1 MLKYQ
6 QIAAAIE
13 QYINQHDLKQGDK
26 LPVLEQLMSQYAVS
40 KSTIT
45 KALELLERKGVIF
58 QLRGS
63 GIFVRRHNRPGY
75 MSLFS
80 TQGFKSNLGDRV
92 LTSDVLDVSVTK
104 PNSAVAQN
112 LGIEVTDDVYRV
124 ERVRFV
130 DGEVFCYEESYY
142 VKAIVPYLNREIVAD
157 SIFDYVQGAL
167 GVTIGFSD
175 MYMQVG
181 RLTETEARYLGLQ
194 MEDPIHASRI
204 ITNTHSSSSKRT
216 DRTCEN
222 TALRDLRGAVFLCG
236 SDERFT
242 FQIQ

>member
-6 QIAAAIE
+6 QIAAEIE
-13 QYINQHDLKQGDK
+13 QYITNQDLKQGDK
-26 LPVLEQLMSQYAVS
+26 LPVLEQLMSQYSVS
-40 KSTIT
+40 KSTVT
-45 KALELLERKGVIF
+45 KALELLERRGVIF

-104 PNSAVAQN
+104 PSEDVAEN
-112 LGIEVTDDVYRV
+112 LGIGVSDDVYRV
-124 ERVRFV
+124 ERVRYV
-130 DGEVFCYEESYY
+130 DGEVFCYEVSYY
-142 VKAIVPYLNREIVAD
+142 LKAIVPYLNREIVAD
-157 SIFDYVQGAL
+157 SIFDYVQSAL

-181 RLTETEARYLGLQ
+181 RLNKTEAGYLGLQ
-194 MEDPIHASRI
+194 TDDPTLRIETIFHLTNGKPFDYSRI
-204 ITNTHSSSSKRT
+204 TYHYEHSQFVVQA
-216 DRTCEN
+216 N
-222 TALRDLRGAVFLCG
+222 GPYM
-236 SDERFT
+236 
-242 FQIQ
+242 

>member
-1 MLKYQ
+1 MTMLKYQ
-6 QIAAAIE
+6 QIANEIE
-13 QYINQHDLKQGDK
+13 QYINEQQLKQGDK
-26 LPVLEQLMSQYAVS
+26 LPVLEQMMNQYAVS

-92 LTSDVLDVSVTK
+92 LTSDVIDVSVMK
-104 PNSAVAQN
+104 PDALVAEN
-112 LGIEVTDDVYRV
+112 LGIGVSDDVYRV
-124 ERVRFV
+124 ERVRYV
-130 DGEVFCYEESYY
+130 DGEVLCHEESYY

-157 SIFDYVQGAL
+157 SIFDYVQSAL

-175 MYMQVG
+175 MYLQVD
-181 RLTETEARYLGLQ
+181 RLTEVEAGHLGLQ
-194 MEDPIHASRI
+194 ENDPTLRIETIFHLTNGKPFDYSRI
-204 ITNTHSSSSKRT
+204 TYHYAHSQF
-216 DRTCEN
+216 
-222 TALRDLRGAVFLCG
+222 V
-236 SDERFT
+236 
-242 FQIQ
+242 IQANGPYM

>member
-1 MLKYQ
+1 MNVLKYQ
-6 QIAAAIE
+6 QIAAEIE
-13 QYINQHDLKQGDK
+13 YSINEQDLKQGDK

-104 PNSAVAQN
+104 PDATVAQN
-112 LGIEVTDDVYRV
+112 LGIDVTDDVYRV

-181 RLTETEARYLGLQ
+181 RLDEAEAGYLGLQ
-194 MEDPIHASRI
+194 KDDPTLRI
-204 ITNTHSSSSKRT
+204 ETIFHLSNGKPFDYSCITYHYEHSQFVVQA
-216 DRTCEN
+216 N
-222 TALRDLRGAVFLCG
+222 GPYM
-236 SDERFT
+236 
-242 FQIQ
+242 

>member
-6 QIAAAIE
+6 QIAAEIE

-26 LPVLEQLMSQYAVS
+26 LPVLEQLMSQYGVS
-40 KSTIT
+40 KSTVT
-45 KALELLERKGVIF
+45 KALELLERKGIIF

-80 TQGFKSNLGDRV
+80 TQGFKSNLGDRM

-104 PNSAVAQN
+104 PDATVAQN
-112 LGIEVTDDVYRV
+112 LGIDVTDDVYRV

-130 DGEVFCYEESYY
+130 DGEVFCHEESYF

-181 RLTETEARYLGLQ
+181 RLSASEAGYLGLQ
-194 MEDPIHASRI
+194 QDDPTLRIETIFHLSNGKPFDYSRI
-204 ITNTHSSSSKRT
+204 TYHYEYSQFVVQAN
-216 DRTCEN
+216 
-222 TALRDLRGAVFLCG
+222 GPYM
-236 SDERFT
+236 
-242 FQIQ
+242 

>member
-6 QIAAAIE
+6 QIAAEIE
-13 QYINQHDLKQGDK
+13 QYINDQDLKQGNK
-26 LPVLEQLMSQYAVS
+26 LPVLEQLMSQYGVS
-40 KSTIT
+40 KSTVT
-45 KALELLERKGVIF
+45 KALELLERRGVIF

-92 LTSDVLDVSVTK
+92 LTSNVLDVSVTK
-104 PNSAVAQN
+104 PSEDVAEN
-112 LGIEVTDDVYRV
+112 LGIGVSDDVYRV
-124 ERVRFV
+124 ERVRYV

-142 VKAIVPYLNREIVAD
+142 VKGIVPYLNREIVAD
-157 SIFDYVQGAL
+157 SIFDYVQSAL

-181 RLTETEARYLGLQ
+181 RLNETEAGYLGLKT
-194 MEDPIHASRI
+194 EDPTLRIETIFHLSNGKPFDYSRI
-204 ITNTHSSSSKRT
+204 TYHYEHSQFVVQA
-216 DRTCEN
+216 N
-222 TALRDLRGAVFLCG
+222 GPYM
-236 SDERFT
+236 
-242 FQIQ
+242 

>member
-6 QIAAAIE
+6 QIANEIE
-13 QYINQHDLKQGDK
+13 QYINEQQLKQGDK
-26 LPVLEQLMSQYAVS
+26 LPVLEQMMNEYAVS

-92 LTSDVLDVSVTK
+92 LTSGVIDVSVMK
-104 PNSAVAQN
+104 PDALVAEN
-112 LGIEVTDDVYRV
+112 LGIGVSDDVYRV
-124 ERVRFV
+124 ERVRYV
-130 DGEVFCYEESYY
+130 DGEVLCHEESYY

-157 SIFDYVQGAL
+157 SIFDYVQSAL

-175 MYMQVG
+175 MYLQVD
-181 RLTETEARYLGLQ
+181 RLTEVEAGHLGLQ
-194 MEDPIHASRI
+194 ENDPTLRIETIFHLTNGKPFDYSRI
-204 ITNTHSSSSKRT
+204 TYHYAHSQF
-216 DRTCEN
+216 
-222 TALRDLRGAVFLCG
+222 V
-236 SDERFT
+236 
-242 FQIQ
+242 IQANGPYM

>member
-6 QIAAAIE
+6 QIANEIE
-13 QYINQHDLKQGDK
+13 QYINEQQLKQGDK
-26 LPVLEQLMSQYAVS
+26 LPVLEQMMNQYAVS

-92 LTSDVLDVSVTK
+92 LTSDVIDVSVVK
-104 PNSAVAQN
+104 PDATVAEN
-112 LGIEVTDDVYRV
+112 LGIDVSCDVYRV
-124 ERVRFV
+124 ERVRYV
-130 DGEVFCYEESYY
+130 DGEVLCHEESYY
-142 VKAIVPYLNREIVAD
+142 VKAVVPYLNREIVAN
-157 SIFDYVQGAL
+157 SIFDYVQSAL

-175 MYMQVG
+175 MYLQVG
-181 RLTETEARYLGLQ
+181 RLTEMEAGHLGLQ
-194 MEDPIHASRI
+194 ENDPTLRIETIFHLTNGKPFDYSRI
-204 ITNTHSSSSKRT
+204 TYHYAHSQF
-216 DRTCEN
+216 
-222 TALRDLRGAVFLCG
+222 V
-236 SDERFT
+236 
-242 FQIQ
+242 IQANGPYM

>member
-6 QIAAAIE
+6 QIANEIE
-13 QYINQHDLKQGDK
+13 QYINKQQLKQGDK
-26 LPVLEQLMSQYAVS
+26 LPVLEQMMNQYAVS

-92 LTSDVLDVSVTK
+92 LTSDVIDVSVMK
-104 PNSAVAQN
+104 PDALVAEN
-112 LGIEVTDDVYRV
+112 LGIDVSDDVYRV
-124 ERVRFV
+124 ERVRYV
-130 DGEVFCYEESYY
+130 DGEVLCHEESYY

-157 SIFDYVQGAL
+157 SIFDYVQSAL

-175 MYMQVG
+175 MYLQVD
-181 RLTETEARYLGLQ
+181 RLTEVEAGHLGLQ
-194 MEDPIHASRI
+194 ENDPTLRIETIFHLTNGKPFDYSRI
-204 ITNTHSSSSKRT
+204 TYHYAHSQF
-216 DRTCEN
+216 
-222 TALRDLRGAVFLCG
+222 V
-236 SDERFT
+236 
-242 FQIQ
+242 IQANGPYM

>member
-6 QIAAAIE
+6 QIANDIE
-13 QYINQHDLKQGDK
+13 QYINEQQLKQGDK
-26 LPVLEQLMSQYAVS
+26 LPVLEQMMNEYAVS

-92 LTSDVLDVSVTK
+92 LTSGVIDVSVMK
-104 PNSAVAQN
+104 PDALVAEN
-112 LGIEVTDDVYRV
+112 LGIGVSDDVYRV
-124 ERVRFV
+124 ERVRYV
-130 DGEVFCYEESYY
+130 DGEVLCHEESYY

-157 SIFDYVQGAL
+157 SIFDYVQSAL

-175 MYMQVG
+175 MYLQVD
-181 RLTETEARYLGLQ
+181 RLTEVEAGHLGLQ
-194 MEDPIHASRI
+194 ENDPTLRIETIFHLTNGKPFDYSRI
-204 ITNTHSSSSKRT
+204 TYHYAHSQF
-216 DRTCEN
+216 
-222 TALRDLRGAVFLCG
+222 V
-236 SDERFT
+236 
-242 FQIQ
+242 IQANGPYM